1 MKNVQPKRATLK
13 DIARKAGVSSTAVS
27 LVLNNKPNRFTEET
41 RDLIRSIAE
50 DMHYLPNQTARS
62 LATQSSSLLAL
73 IIPDIENLF
82 FASLAKHMENE
93 CRRQGYS
100 LLIVDTSEDVN
111 EQSSA
116 ISRVTQLGIDGLFIV
131 PTFGTAEYNAQL
143 LDELASTHVPVVFID
158 RIPEQINQG
167 VADRKWRAL
176 AYDHSVGGRLAAQH
190 LIRSGHTKIGVI
202 GPVKRHA
209 LDSGNN
215 SADNSV
221 ETTADNS
228 VNHSARF
235 EAFLDEL
242 AAHNIVPQDDWI
254 IDGGFSLAQ
263 GYNFADNLL
272 HAGVSAVFCGNDL
285 IAVGFL
291 RRAREQG
298 YAVPAD
304 ISLIGYDDV
313 MGAFGLDFELTTIR
327 QDVEQLAKR
336 SCEMMLDAAYVDS
349 GQGNVVLL
357 KPELSEGYSVAKV

>member
-215 SADNSV
+215 
-221 ETTADNS
+221 TADNS
-228 VNHSARF
+228 VDHSARF

-242 AAHNIVPQDDWI
+242 AAHDIVPQDDWI
-254 IDGGFSLAQ
+254 IDSGFSLAQ